1 MCLNNTSVKLNTT
14 PYYFILFFI
23 KSYVTLIKSKRTMI
37 LDYTSAFQM
46 DLKFNGQLTTQKKK
60 IKLTSILLLSLIISH
75 HILF

>member
-37 LDYTSAFQM
+37 LDYTTAFQM
-46 DLKFNGQLTTQKKK
+46 EFKFNGQLTTQKKNQ
-60 IKLTSILLLSLIISH
+60 IKSTSILLLSLISWI
-75 HILF
+75 